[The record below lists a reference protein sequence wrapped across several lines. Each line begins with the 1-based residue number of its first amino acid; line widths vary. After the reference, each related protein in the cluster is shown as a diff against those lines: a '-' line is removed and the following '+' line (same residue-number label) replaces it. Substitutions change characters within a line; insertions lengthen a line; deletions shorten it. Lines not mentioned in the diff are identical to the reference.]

1 MTSPVVAADVYV
13 GEELAGHFTT
23 HADGRTEFDYVEG
36 ATKAVASTLPISGA
50 PYVTSAGA
58 LPPFFANLLPE
69 GRRLSTLKRTVKA
82 SLDDELSLLLAV
94 GTDTVGDVSIVP
106 HGQPLT
112 HASAA
117 IDLSGPL
124 DFSAAITDA
133 GIADPIAVPGVQDK
147 ASARTIAAPVRGH
160 GTDYILKISP
170 PEYPKLVENEA
181 ECFAIAAAAKYPLA
195 ETQLLI
201 DDSSRPGLL
210 ITRFDRSN
218 GTRLHV
224 EDAAQIMGLYPSA
237 KYTPAME
244 EVAEAMKAVSSS
256 PSLTARS
263 IAFQVA
269 LAWLTGNGDLHA
281 KNMSL
286 IWGDHGAAMSP
297 IYDIPSTI
305 PYGDSTMALSV
316 QGRKDN
322 ISGKIF
328 RAFCAEIGLTERA
341 AERVMAQALR
351 VTDGAAE
358 RIVAAT
364 DFDPRRARDLTR
376 VLDRRRKLWS

>member
-1 MTSPVVAADVYV
+1 M
-13 GEELAGHFTT
+13 
-23 HADGRTEFDYVEG
+23 
-36 ATKAVASTLPISGA
+36 
-50 PYVTSAGA
+50 
-58 LPPFFANLLPE
+58 
-69 GRRLSTLKRTVKA
+69 KRSVKA
-82 SLDDELSLLLAV
+82 SFDDELALLIAV
-94 GTDTVGDVSIVP
+94 GSDTVGDVSVVA
-106 HGQPLT
+106 HGKPL
-112 HASAA
+112 APSPAV

-160 GTDYILKISP
+160 NTEYILKVSP

-201 DDSSRPGLL
+201 DASGRPGLL
-210 ITRFDRSN
+210 ITRFDRLD

-224 EDAAQIMGLYPSA
+224 EDAAQVMGLYPSA
-237 KYTPAME
+237 KYSPAME
-244 EVAEAMKAVSSS
+244 EVAEALMSVSAS

-281 KNMSL
+281 KNLSL
-286 IWGDHGAAMSP
+286 IWRGRRAEMSP
-297 IYDIPSTI
+297 IYDIPSTV

-322 ISGKIF
+322 ISGKAF
-328 RAFCAEIGLTERA
+328 RAFCTEIGLTVNA
-341 AERVMAQALR
+341 TERVMAQALR

-358 RIVAAT
+358 RIVSAA
-364 DFDPRRARDLTR
+364 DFDPRRARDLRR
-376 VLDRRRKLWS
+376 VLDRRRKLWG

>member
-69 GRRLSTLKRTVKA
+69 GRRLSTLKRSVKA
-82 SLDDELSLLLAV
+82 SLDDELALLVAV
-94 GTDTVGDVSIVP
+94 GSDTVGDVSVIA
-106 HGQPLT
+106 HGKPL
-112 HASAA
+112 APSPAV

-160 GTDYILKISP
+160 NTEYILKVSP

-201 DDSSRPGLL
+201 DASGRPGLL
-210 ITRFDRSN
+210 ITRFDRLD

-224 EDAAQIMGLYPSA
+224 EDAAQVMGLYPSA
-237 KYTPAME
+237 KYSPAME
-244 EVAEAMKAVSSS
+244 EVAEALMGVSAS

-281 KNMSL
+281 KNLSL
-286 IWGDHGAAMSP
+286 IWRGRRAEMSP
-297 IYDIPSTI
+297 IYDIPSTV

-322 ISGKIF
+322 ISGKAF
-328 RAFCAEIGLTERA
+328 RAFCTEIGLTVNA
-341 AERVMAQALR
+341 TERVMAQALR

-358 RIVAAT
+358 RIVSAA
-364 DFDPRRARDLTR
+364 DFDPRRARDLRR
-376 VLDRRRKLWS
+376 VLDRRRKLWG